1 MIFCLCLCDYY
12 LEDKMKK
19 DILINL
25 RVISLIS
32 LPFLFLLSAVLT
44 VLFLGG
50 IMQNEDIPYLCFAL
64 SMLINSVNIITNLY
78 VKKGDMD
85 NALPQRLSGKGFM
98 VFWTVTAAVWLIS
111 YVLFVF
117 LK

>member
-1 MIFCLCLCDYY
+1 
-12 LEDKMKK
+12 
-19 DILINL
+19 
-25 RVISLIS
+25 
-32 LPFLFLLSAVLT
+32 
-44 VLFLGG
+44 
-50 IMQNEDIPYLCFAL
+50 
-64 SMLINSVNIITNLY
+64 MLINSVNIITNLY